1 MNSHTSVAETHTH
14 ACARMHTHSGPPRI
28 IHVSN
33 CCVSPV
39 LSFVKVN
46 VAGMILHIITW
57 LFEATPPSSLCYV
70 ESTMWKKKKKK
81 ITSVYVFGEAR
92 VGVGGWL
99 GSLKK
104 NLIITFAENWVIL
117 AEAERHRGGTQI
129 PPSTREG
136 IKTAHGSRLP
146 STHRCR

>member
-1 MNSHTSVAETHTH
+1 MWQKHTRTLVRARAHTVA
-14 ACARMHTHSGPPRI
+14 PPRI

-70 ESTMWKKKKKK
+70 ESTMWEKKEKENH
-81 ITSVYVFGEAR
+81 ISLR
-92 VGVGGWL
+92 VWGGTGGGGWL

-146 STHRCR
+146 STHRCP

>member
-1 MNSHTSVAETHTH
+1 MVVWGHTPIVSV
-14 ACARMHTHSGPPRI
+14 
-28 IHVSN
+28 
-33 CCVSPV
+33 
-39 LSFVKVN
+39 
-46 VAGMILHIITW
+46 
-57 LFEATPPSSLCYV
+57 LCGINYV
-70 ESTMWKKKKKK
+70 EKKEKENH
-81 ITSVYVFGEAR
+81 ISLR
-92 VGVGGWL
+92 VWGGTGGGGGGWL

-146 STHRCR
+146 STHRRR